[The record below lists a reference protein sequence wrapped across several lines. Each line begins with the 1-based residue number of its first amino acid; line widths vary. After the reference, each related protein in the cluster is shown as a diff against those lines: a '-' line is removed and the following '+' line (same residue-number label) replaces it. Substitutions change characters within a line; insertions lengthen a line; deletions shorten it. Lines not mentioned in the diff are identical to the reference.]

1 MTTDAAPGPAT
12 PGKFS
17 LRPSRAVKLVA
28 GLAGI
33 AFFLGTNDS
42 VIGWLGLAVGVA
54 AILIYRSV
62 RRRHQQSLNAAAATS
77 ITARDF
83 VLYLRPFFTSSQLP
97 VRCRLPGLFE
107 RWIVGRFWD
116 LELALSLALEGKK
129 LLVAVGDK
137 SGSLGAVKLISSD
150 EAWRDLVLRLM
161 RDSSAIVIVPFSRPG
176 TLWEVAQIFAARELL
191 QKTVLIMP
199 PTTRWQALWTM
210 LLPWRGSNRSR
221 WNEAKEALAPSGIRL
236 PAYNP
241 KGALL
246 VSDDTDLTV
255 HEACHFH
262 PGYVSAFL
270 DHRMAATPE
279 TQTTLA
285 QLIHSFPKRLPITTW
300 IFFFDPIRVAAWL
313 LAAMAL
319 RMLLFQPFHVPSG
332 SMHPTFEVGDSFY
345 ASRIAYGYSKHSFDL
360 QGQWLPGLSFK
371 FAPLPITGRILAIS
385 PPKAGD
391 VAVFKLP
398 RDNETLFVQRIVGL
412 PGDRIQ
418 MINGVLRINGAEVS
432 KVADGTYNAIDYG
445 GSAHSVPAYRE
456 TLPNGVSYRV
466 LDALSHSPGD
476 DTGEYVVPAD
486 HYFLLGD
493 NRDNAM
499 DSRYQQ
505 VGFVPRE
512 NLIARADLIY
522 FSLKPGT
529 SLWSV
534 STWPSGIR
542 WHRFPAFI
550 H

>member
-1 MTTDAAPGPAT
+1 MPANADLE
-12 PGKFS
+12 PAIPDKFS
-17 LRPSRAVKLVA
+17 LRPSRAAKLVT
-28 GLAGI
+28 GFAGI

-42 VIGWLGLAVGVA
+42 VIGWLGLAIGVA
-54 AILIYRSV
+54 TILIYRSV
-62 RRRHQQSLNAAAATS
+62 RRQHQQSLNAAAATS
-77 ITARDF
+77 ISARDF
-83 VLYLRPFFTSSQLP
+83 VLYLRPFFTSRLLP
-97 VRCRLPGLFE
+97 VRCRLPSLFE

-137 SGSLGAVKLISSD
+137 SGSLGAAKLMSSD
-150 EAWRDLVLRLM
+150 EAWQDLVLRLM
-161 RDSSAIVIVPFSRPG
+161 RDSSAIVLVPFARPG
-176 TLWEVAQIFAARELL
+176 TLWEVAQIFATGELL

-199 PTTRWQALWTM
+199 PTTRWQAVWTM
-210 LLPWRGSNRSR
+210 LLPWRGSIKSR
-221 WNEAKEALAPSGIRL
+221 WNEARAALAASGIRL

-246 VSDDTDLTV
+246 VSDGTDLRT

-270 DHRMAATPE
+270 DHRMAAAPE
-279 TQTTLA
+279 AQTTLA

-313 LAAMAL
+313 LAAVAL
-319 RMLLFQPFHVPSG
+319 RMLLFQPFHMPSG

-360 QGQWLPGLSFK
+360 HGQWLPGLPFK

-385 PPKAGD
+385 APKAGD

-398 RDNETLFVQRIVGL
+398 RDNATLFVQRIVGL

-418 MINGVLRINGAEVS
+418 MINGVLHINGAAVLKE
-432 KVADGTYNAIDYG
+432 ADGSYNAVDFD
-445 GSAHSVPAYRE
+445 GSVHRIPAFRE
-456 TLPNGVSYRV
+456 TLPSGVSYRV
-466 LDALSHSPGD
+466 LDAIPHSLGD
-476 DTGEYVVPAD
+476 DTGEYVVPAE

-493 NRDNAM
+493 HRDNAL
-499 DSRYQQ
+499 DSRFQQ
-505 VGFVPRE
+505 TGFVPRE

-522 FSLKPGT
+522 FSLKPEA
-529 SLWSV
+529 SLWRV
-534 STWPSGIR
+534 STWRSAIR
-542 WHRFPAFI
+542 WHRFPAI
-550 H
+550 VH

>member
-1 MTTDAAPGPAT
+1 MTANADLEPATTD
-12 PGKFS
+12 KFS
-17 LRPSRAVKLVA
+17 LRPSRAARLVT
-28 GLAGI
+28 GFAGI
-33 AFFLGTNDS
+33 AFFLATNDS
-42 VIGWLGLAVGVA
+42 VIGWLGLAIGVA
-54 AILIYRSV
+54 TILIYRSV
-62 RRRHQQSLNAAAATS
+62 RRRHQQSINAAAVTS
-77 ITARDF
+77 ISARDF
-83 VLYLRPFFTSSQLP
+83 VLYLRPFFTSRQLP
-97 VRCRLPGLFE
+97 VRCRLPSLFE

-137 SGSLGAVKLISSD
+137 AGSLGAAKLVSSD
-150 EAWRDLVLRLM
+150 EAWQDLVIRLM
-161 RDSSAIVIVPFSRPG
+161 RGASAIVIVPFARPG
-176 TLWEVAQIFAARELL
+176 TLWEVAQIFSAREIL

-199 PTTRWQALWTM
+199 PTTRWQALWSM
-210 LLPWRGSNRSR
+210 LLPWRGSVKSR
-221 WNEAKEALAPSGIRL
+221 WNDARDALARSGIKL
-236 PAYNP
+236 PAYDP

-246 VSDDTDLTV
+246 VSDGTDLTL

-270 DHRMAATPE
+270 DHRMAAAPE
-279 TQTTLA
+279 TETTLA

-300 IFFFDPIRVAAWL
+300 IFFFDPIRIAAWL
-313 LAAMAL
+313 LAAVAL
-319 RMLLFQPFHVPSG
+319 KMLLFQPFYVPSG
-332 SMHPTFEVGDSFY
+332 SMHPTFEVGDSFF
-345 ASRIAYGYSKHSFDL
+345 ASRIAYGYSKHSFHL
-360 QGQWLPGLSFK
+360 EGQWLPGLSFN
-371 FAPLPITGRILAIS
+371 FPPLPITGRIMMIGA
-385 PPKAGD
+385 PKAGD
-391 VAVFKLP
+391 VAVFRLP
-398 RDNETLFVQRIVGL
+398 SDNKTLFVQRIIGL

-418 MINGVLRINGAEVS
+418 MIKGALRINGAEVS
-432 KVADGTYNAIDYG
+432 KEADGTYNAIDYG

-466 LDALSHSPGD
+466 LDAISRSPGD
-476 DTGEYVVPAD
+476 DTGEYAVPAD

-529 SLWSV
+529 SLWNV

-542 WHRFPAFI
+542 WYRFPAFI